1 MRPDHEGSIVC
12 PKIAYQITV
21 LGMTCRRPL
30 TNQTSEQRAE
40 VFPASA
46 EPGRNKAGV
55 GELLSGG
62 AGISSRASQAS
73 GLPSPAPLSMK
84 ARNVSVSKPGEVAS
98 CRRAP
103 SDVVLTST
111 FLSFYLTT
119 VRLWHRVRLDFCS
132 KTKGFLNCPFCTQRS
147 TEWTCVLILV
157 MLVLTTFK

>member
-1 MRPDHEGSIVC
+1 MRPDHEGPIVC

-84 ARNVSVSKPGEVAS
+84 ARNVSVSKPGELGILQKSPIRCCINLHISLLLFNHGETMAS
-98 CRRAP
+98 GP
-103 SDVVLTST
+103 PGLL
-111 FLSFYLTT
+111 F
-119 VRLWHRVRLDFCS
+119 
-132 KTKGFLNCPFCTQRS
+132 
-147 TEWTCVLILV
+147 
-157 MLVLTTFK
+157 